1 MIGPV
6 TNPGLPGGLEEAGLD
21 EGAGHSPGP
30 HDGPSSARRENA
42 GPSPA
47 LLYVATVSATI
58 AQFIVPYAVHLR
70 SLGWRVDAA
79 ARSDRWDEVLD
90 GTFDRRFALPWSRSM
105 RDAVALAPAVSDMIE
120 ILGRGYDIVHVHTP
134 IAAFATRLA
143 ISRMDPAV
151 RPALIYTAHG
161 FHFHRGGGTVSNT
174 IFLAMEKAAGR
185 WTDRLVVINDED
197 EQAARRHRLVPDDRI
212 VRMPGIGI
220 DTGYYARSALP
231 AGAVASGRS
240 GLRVP
245 PTAPMFAVIGEL
257 NRGKRPNDVLVALRL
272 MGHSEAHVAF
282 LGAGPERDRLVR
294 RARFMG
300 VLDRVRFPGF
310 VTDPRPVIAGATAVI
325 LASSREGLARSVME
339 ALALETPVIA
349 STARGNAELVGGGS
363 GFLFDIG
370 DTGTLAARMDWLID
384 HPEERDAMG
393 RTGRARM
400 VERYDLHRLIHL
412 HDALYAD
419 VLSSRPSHAHG
430 GASDARA
437 PREDTGEWSSP
448 PSTVNENAMDTRPA
462 RS

>member
-1 MIGPV
+1 MIGPGGI
-6 TNPGLPGGLEEAGLD
+6 PGVLGEGGEDPAPHESRDPSRTLGEA
-21 EGAGHSPGP
+21 PT
-30 HDGPSSARRENA
+30 
-42 GPSPA
+42 PSPA

-79 ARSDRWDEVLD
+79 ARSDRWDDVLD
-90 GTFDRRFALPWSRSM
+90 VAFDHRFALPWSRSM
-105 RDAVALAPAVSDMIE
+105 RDAAALAPAVSDMLE
-120 ILGRGYDIVHVHTP
+120 ILGHGYDIVHVHTP

-143 ISRMDPAV
+143 IRRMDPAA

-161 FHFHRGGGTVSNT
+161 FHFHRGGGAVSNT

-197 EQAARRHRLVPDDRI
+197 EQAARRHRLVPGDRI

-220 DTGYYARSALP
+220 DTGYYARPALP

-257 NRGKRPNDVLVALRL
+257 NRGKRPDDVLVALRL
-272 MGHSEAHVAF
+272 MRHPGAYVAF

-294 RARFMG
+294 RARHMG

-310 VTDPRPVIAGATAVI
+310 VIDPRPVIAGATAVV

-339 ALALETPVIA
+339 ALALETPVVA

-363 GFLFDIG
+363 GLLFDIG
-370 DTGTLAARMDWLID
+370 DVRKLAARMDWLID
-384 HPEERDAMG
+384 HPDERDAMG
-393 RTGRARM
+393 RTGRLRM
-400 VERYDLHRLIHL
+400 VERYDLRRLIHL

-419 VLSSRPSHAHG
+419 VLSSSARRWARPRPVL
-430 GASDARA
+430 ASPEERTID
-437 PREDTGEWSSP
+437 WSSP
-448 PSTVNENAMDTRPA
+448 PSTVNENAMDAHPP